1 MTAKMPFGPKW
12 AGRLVLPSLQQGGL
26 PRDVA
31 EGVAFL
37 ASDAAAGINGTV
49 LRVCG
54 QSLIGA

>member
-1 MTAKMPFGPKW
+1 MPFGPKW